1 MGPSPVPSTHR
12 VFGPAHPLVG
22 PKAHPFVGKKM
33 SLIKHKITTSAN
45 NCIQTALV
53 QDMVQD
59 IHYTSHGKEICQH
72 GKRLKNYFKNQL
84 NKLDLS

>member
-1 MGPSPVPSTHR
+1 MGPSPVPSSHR

-59 IHYTSHGKEICQH
+59 IHLTAKKYVSTVKD
-72 GKRLKNYFKNQL
+72 LKTISKIN
-84 NKLDLS
+84 